1 MYKVI
6 LEKSADLDLRKLA
19 KSEPIAFKKALNLLD
34 ELYTHPK
41 TGTGHPEQLRGTGG
55 NRWSRHISDRHRLV
69 YEIRDT
75 EVIVIVIAAY
85 GHYDDK

>member
-41 TGTGHPEQLRGTGG
+41 TGTGHPEQLRGTSG

>member
-19 KSEPIAFKKALNLLD
+19 KSEPIAFNKALNLLD